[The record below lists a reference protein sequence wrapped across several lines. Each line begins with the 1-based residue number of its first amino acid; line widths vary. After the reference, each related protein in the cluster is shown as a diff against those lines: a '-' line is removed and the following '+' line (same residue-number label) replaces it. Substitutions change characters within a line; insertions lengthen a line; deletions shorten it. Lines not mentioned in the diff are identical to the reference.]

1 MINKYTNNSLLNKK
15 WKIKNFNERDTL
27 MISQKYEVSPILAK
41 LLSLRFDNEVDIKN
55 FLNFDFHNN
64 IPDPFTLKDMD
75 KTVQRTIKA
84 IIEKQNIGIIAD
96 YDVDGST
103 SASILFKF
111 LKYCGCKVNI
121 KIPNRLFE
129 GYGPN
134 KRIMNEFYTEK
145 TDLIFSLD
153 CGTNSFGII
162 DHDDFKKIDIVV
174 IDHHISENYF
184 PDIFSII
191 NPNRYDEKGNL
202 KNLAAVGVTFLF
214 ILALRKK
221 LRVKD
226 FFNKTNIKEPN
237 LLSYLDLVA
246 LGTVCDIVKLQE
258 YNRIFVTKGLEIIRK
273 RTNKGICKLIDNA
286 KINRTPKSSD
296 LSYIIGPQLNAASRI
311 EGSSLATDILISE
324 DIFQIETIS
333 KKLFL
338 LNEKRKLIEKEIFIQ
353 AMNQANKQTDK
364 KVILVSGFGWHL
376 GVLGIIASRLTKYF
390 NKPSIVISFD
400 QNIGTGSAR
409 SINNIDLGNLILSA
423 KNEGLL
429 ISGGGHKMAAG
440 LKIKNENLK
449 KFNDFILKNIEKFG
463 DSFFQNVETYD
474 LRISIN
480 EVNKDLLQ
488 IIEDFEPYGKGNEE
502 IKFIIYGI
510 KINHFKIIKNKHIMV
525 FFNNDSSKKIQGF
538 CFNSVDTQLGENIMK
553 NKTAKFEFGCT
564 IEKDYFNNNNEP
576 KIIINDGLIVD

>member
-1 MINKYTNNSLLNKK
+1 MIKKYTNNSLLDKK
-15 WKIKNFNERDTL
+15 WQIKNFNERNTL
-27 MISQKYEVSPILAK
+27 MIAQKYEVSPILAK
-41 LLSLRFDNEVDIKN
+41 LLSLKFINDIDIKN
-55 FLNFDFHNN
+55 FLNFDFNQN
-64 IPDPFTLKDMD
+64 IPDPFSLKDMD
-75 KTVQRTIKA
+75 KTVERTIKA
-84 IIEKQNIGIIAD
+84 INEKQNIGIIAD

-111 LKYCGCKVNI
+111 LNYFNCKVNI
-121 KIPNRLFE
+121 KIPNRLSE

-134 KRIMNEFYTEK
+134 KRIMNEFCKEK
-145 TDLIFSLD
+145 TDLIFALD
-153 CGTNSFGII
+153 CGTNSFDII
-162 DHDDFKKIDIVV
+162 DHKDYKKLDIVV
-174 IDHHISENYF
+174 IDHHISENHF
-184 PDIFSII
+184 PKIFSII
-191 NPNRYDEKGNL
+191 NPNRFDEKGHL

-214 ILALRKK
+214 IIALRKK
-221 LRVKD
+221 LREKD
-226 FFNKTNIKEPN
+226 FFNKSNIKEPN
-237 LLSYLDLVA
+237 LLLYLDLVA

-258 YNRIFVTKGLEIIRK
+258 YNRIFVTKGLEIIKK
-273 RTNKGICKLIDNA
+273 RTNKGISKLIDNA
-286 KINRTPKSSD
+286 NINRSPKSSD

-311 EGSSLATDILISE
+311 EGSSLATDILISD

-338 LNEKRKLIEKEIFIQ
+338 LNEKRKLIENEIFVQ
-353 AMNQANKQTDK
+353 AMNQANKQIDK

-376 GVLGIIASRLTKYF
+376 GVLGIIASRLTKHF
-390 NKPSIVISFD
+390 NKPSVVISFD
-400 QNIGTGSAR
+400 QNFGNGSAR
-409 SINNIDLGNLILSA
+409 SIDNIDLGNLILSA

-440 LKIKNENLK
+440 LKIKNEYLK
-449 KFNDFILKNIEKFG
+449 NFNNFLLKNIERFE
-463 DSFFQNVETYD
+463 DSFFQRTETYD

-488 IIEDFEPYGKGNEE
+488 IIDDFEPYGKGNEE

-525 FFNNDSSKKIQGF
+525 FLNTDSSKKIQGF

-564 IEKDYFNNNNEP
+564 IEKDYFHKSNEP
-576 KIIINDGLIVD
+576 KIIIIDGMIVD